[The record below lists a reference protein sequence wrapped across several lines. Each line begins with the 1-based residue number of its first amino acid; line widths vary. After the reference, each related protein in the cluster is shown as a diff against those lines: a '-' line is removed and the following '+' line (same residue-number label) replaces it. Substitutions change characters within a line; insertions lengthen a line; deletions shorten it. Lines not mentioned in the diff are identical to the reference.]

1 MKKYPEFFTLFILCC
16 VLSFGLNDRCTAQN
30 ADEKLPVRALLL
42 TAPDSKDLPLFTK
55 FIREALPEEGVNVLV
70 VRFRYLYQF
79 ESHPELADSGA
90 LSREE
95 VKQILHA
102 CKDAG
107 IKLIPKMNFLGHQSD
122 RRKVNPLLTEYPE
135 FDETPQFELPVPYVW
150 PNENIFYC
158 KSYCPSHP
166 DLHPILFS
174 LMDDLIE
181 VCEAEAFHVGMDEVF
196 YLAESQCP
204 RCSGRDKAELYAE
217 EVTRLHNHL
226 QSKNIEMW
234 MWGDR
239 FLDGKTTGLGMWE
252 ASMIA
257 TSRAI
262 DLVPKDIM
270 ICDWHYQEAPPTPGY
285 FALKGFNVLA
295 CPCADA
301 EVALAQ
307 LEHIMQVKENSNQ
320 VIRSKLKGVFQTTW
334 GNSGDFIRA
343 YYGEESD
350 ERSIKCVE
358 CFKELFKAVRG
369 KI

>member
-1 MKKYPEFFTLFILCC
+1 MEANIKIWIISILI
-16 VLSFGLNDRCTAQN
+16 LSFGISQRCFTQETEN
-30 ADEKLPVRALLL
+30 ILPVRALLL
-42 TAPDSKDLPLFTK
+42 GAPDKEDLPLFMK
-55 FIREALPEEGVNVLV
+55 FISEALPREDINVLV
-70 VRFRYLYQF
+70 VRFRYKYQF
-79 ESHPELADSGA
+79 GSHPELADSGA
-90 LSREE
+90 LSKEE

-122 RRKVNPLLTEYPE
+122 RRKVNPLLREYPE
-135 FDETPQFELPVPYVW
+135 FDETPQFQLPVPYVW
-150 PNENIFYC
+150 PNENNFYC

-174 LMDDLIE
+174 LMDELIE

-204 RCSGRDKAELYAE
+204 RCRGRDKAELFAE

-252 ASMIA
+252 ASMNT

-270 ICDWHYQEAPPTPGY
+270 ICDWHYRQAPPTPGY

-295 CPCADA
+295 CPHTDSK
-301 EVALAQ
+301 VALAQ
-307 LEHIMQVKENSNQ
+307 FEHIIQVKENSNRI
-320 VIRSKLKGVFQTTW
+320 IRSRLKGVFQTSW

-350 ERSIKCVE
+350 EGSIKCAE
-358 CFKELFKAVRG
+358 CFKTLFKAVRE
-369 KI
+369 IN